1 MKKIF
6 LAIAGLLFIGQ
17 ASFAQVTEIVSV
29 SEEEIAYV
37 QDPSQ
42 GYIYNPF
49 KANWFI
55 QAQGGAGVLFTHADS
70 NMKFTN
76 RITPAASLY
85 FGKWF
90 SPVMGLRLG
99 VDWSM
104 NKGLAEPGTALINP
118 NSYEKGHYDQHYMH
132 VGPVF
137 DAMLNL
143 TNWFCGYKPGRV
155 YNISF
160 YAGAGVY
167 ATLARQY
174 TETGRTGYKNAKDI
188 VLTGRLG
195 LLNTFNI
202 SDRWAIQLDLRAQ
215 MFDNHVD
222 EAKTNYNENA
232 FKAEAY
238 LGFTYN
244 FGKTDWTAPLVPV
257 CPPAENCDA
266 YRAALAAAEAQIAD
280 LDAQLK
286 ACLNRPVE
294 VVTEE
299 IDNGPVATI
308 YFPIGVSRL
317 TSADRRVLNA
327 VAQVMMANE
336 GTDYVVTGWADN
348 FTGTD
353 RINANLRK
361 NRAENVAK
369 QLQKAGVKA
378 SQISTTTNETNLYG
392 NDKKFVALDRC
403 ATINA
408 VK

>member
-17 ASFAQVTEIVSV
+17 ASFAQTTEIVSV

-37 QDPSQ
+37 QDPTQ
-42 GYIYNPF
+42 GYMLNPF

-55 QAQGGAGVLFTHADS
+55 QAQGGAGVLFTHGDS
-70 NMKFTN
+70 EMKFTN

-104 NKGLAEPGTALINP
+104 NKGLAEAGTALINP
-118 NSYEKGHYDQHYMH
+118 YSGDDKNLYSQHYMH

-143 TNWFCGYKPGRV
+143 TNWWCGYKPGRV

-160 YAGAGVY
+160 YVGAGAY

-174 TETGRTGYKNAKDI
+174 NEDGRTGYKDARDF
-188 VLTGRLG
+188 VLTARTG
-195 LLNTFNI
+195 LINTFNI
-202 SDRWAIQLDLRAQ
+202 GKHWAIQLDLRALI
-215 MFDNHVD
+215 FDNHVD
-222 EAKTNYNENA
+222 DKLTNYNENA

-244 FGKTDWTAPLVPV
+244 FGKSYWTAPVVPV
-257 CPPAENCDA
+257 CPPAENCNA

-294 VVTEE
+294 VITEE
-299 IDNGPVATI
+299 VNNGPVATI

-378 SQISTTTNETNLYG
+378 SQISTTTNEANLYG
-392 NDKKFVALDRC
+392 ADKKFVALDRC
-403 ATINA
+403 ATIN